1 MDATKRALLKATLK
15 ILKPLVQILMRY
27 EVSHGEFSEI
37 AKQAYVDV
45 AYKKFSIPSRKTTYS
60 RVAVLTGLSRKDV
73 VRITE
78 AMDGDLPKSK
88 KASANRVSRVVSG
101 WLRDAEFCD
110 KNDQPLSIPLKG
122 SAGSFDAL
130 VSRYGG
136 DVTSSSILEEL
147 LRVGAVTVENNQRV
161 KLTHHTY
168 VPDNNQLEKIDIFSS
183 DAADLLSTGVHNVE
197 NDKDNARFQR
207 HVIYYKIPE
216 SVAEEFK
223 NYSNKKSNQL
233 LLDYN
238 RWLGRNNKR
247 QNPPPGEATKRL
259 GVGIYYFEN
268 DN

>member
-27 EVSHGEFSEI
+27 EISHGEFSEI

-45 AYKKFSIPSRKTTYS
+45 AYNKFSIPSRKTTYS

-73 VRITE
+73 VRISE
-78 AMDGDLPKSK
+78 SMEGELPQLK

-101 WLRDAEFCD
+101 WLRDSDFCD
-110 KNDQPLSIPLKG
+110 ENNEPVSIPIKG
-122 SAGSFDAL
+122 RTGSLEEL
-130 VSRYGG
+130 VARYGG
-136 DVTSSSILEEL
+136 DVTSGSILEEL
-147 LRVGAVTVENNQRV
+147 VRVGAVVIESGQRV
-161 KLTHHTY
+161 KLVHQTY
-168 VPDNNQLEKIDIFSS
+168 LPDNSQLEKIDIFST
-183 DAADLLSTGVHNVE
+183 DTADLLSTGVHNVE
-197 NDKDNARFQR
+197 SDKDNARFQR

-223 NYSNKKSNQL
+223 KYSNKKSNEL

-238 RWLGRNNKR
+238 RWLGRNKKR
-247 QNPPPGEATKRL
+247 KNPSPGEAIKRL